1 MTTKIKLNPEFKT
14 TLQIKVSSKMEN
26 EGQPQKE
33 TTSQMKM
40 TLIKAKAWLT
50 GIYSQKSTI
59 P

>member
-40 TLIKAKAWLT
+40 T
-50 GIYSQKSTI
+50 
-59 P
+59 